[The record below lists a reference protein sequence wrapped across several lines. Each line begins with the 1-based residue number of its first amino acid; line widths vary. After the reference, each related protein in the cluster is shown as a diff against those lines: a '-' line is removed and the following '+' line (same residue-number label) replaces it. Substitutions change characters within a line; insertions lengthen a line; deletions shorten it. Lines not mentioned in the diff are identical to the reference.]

1 MDLKK
6 NRFNLLSFAFVFC
19 TINCFFVSCS
29 DEKTTEEELLPTIS
43 DFKPKEGVT
52 GDEVIITGSNFGGK
66 EAVYFNETK
75 VTDFI
80 SYSDKKIIVK
90 VPAGATTGPISVVQ
104 GDKKYF
110 SKEDFTCIV
119 NVKITGLSSSTGLP
133 GETISIYGENFY
145 NLSLSQIKVLFNNV
159 SAEVV
164 SATSKEINVVIPQ
177 NAESGPITVVF
188 EDITT
193 IVGPNFTIG
202 EKPEIQDVVF
212 NLWEYV
218 TTYGHIKVE
227 TEPENGVG
235 ETHHG
240 TYIIYK
246 FTVPSSG
253 KYNVETM
260 ASTNQSY
267 NTYVNVDIATELE
280 SLKDK
285 VVDNSLSRQVT
296 KQGWN
301 TFEKLQVG
309 AFALNSGITYYLKIT
324 FLAEGTPWV
333 ANISNLKVTFAPD
346 QSVDAIEVGS
356 GASAYTIYQ
365 NDFNVGTMYAPFTP
379 RWAFDP
385 NYIKVKDQ
393 YLEFYF
399 NQNALL
405 QDDRR
410 ERRGAEVVC
419 DFKTTTEGWYGFKIF
434 LPEGKF
440 PKNTVTHIAQIFQN
454 GDCNSWAGSLSIVNE
469 NLQVYRRSYC
479 GDATE
484 EIVTKIPWDTWVPI
498 VLHFK
503 VSMMNTGM
511 VQVWVGD
518 APENK
523 PTYNATKINFG
534 FGDWVNG
541 ETLDDIKSD
550 SNLNPDYISCKFG
563 MYCFDGGDRTI
574 RFDDLKAL
582 EKNPVGAFDIVK
594 PN

>member
-1 MDLKK
+1 MK
-6 NRFNLLSFAFVFC
+6 NIFNFHLYFFILCIISLLS
-19 TINCFFVSCS
+19 ISCS
-29 DEKTTEEELLPTIS
+29 DEKTTEEENFPIIL
-43 DFKPKEGVT
+43 DFNPKEGEP
-52 GDEVIITGSNFGGK
+52 GDEVTITGSNFGQKG
-66 EAVYFNETK
+66 AVYFNESK

-80 SYSDKKIIVK
+80 SYSNKKIIVK
-90 VPAGATTGPISVVQ
+90 VPTGTTTGPISIVQ

-110 SKEDFTCIV
+110 SKEDFKCIV
-119 NVKITGLSSSTGLP
+119 NAQITGLSSSVGLP
-133 GETISIYGENFY
+133 GEHVSIYGKNFH
-145 NLSLSQIKVLFNNV
+145 NIGVDLIKVQFNDV
-159 SAEVV
+159 LAEVV
-164 SATSKEINVVIPQ
+164 SATSEELDVIIPQ
-177 NAESGPITVVF
+177 NAESGPITITF
-188 EDITT
+188 EGIET
-193 IVGPNFTIG
+193 IIGPNFTIG
-202 EKPEIQDVVF
+202 TKPEVQDIVF

-218 TTYGHIKVE
+218 ATYGNIKVE
-227 TEPENGVG
+227 AEPQNGVG

-246 FTVPSSG
+246 FTVPLSG
-253 KYNVETM
+253 KYNIETM

-267 NTYVNVDIATELE
+267 NTYINADIATDLE
-280 SLKDK
+280 ALKDK
-285 VVDNSLSRQVT
+285 VVNNSLSRQVT

-301 TFEKLQVG
+301 TFEKLQIG
-309 AFALNSGITYYLKIT
+309 AFALNSGITYYLKVT

-333 ANISNLKVTFAPD
+333 ANISALKVAFAPD
-346 QSVDAIEVGS
+346 QNVDAIEVGS
-356 GASAYTIYQ
+356 GVSAYTIYQ
-365 NDFNVGTMYAPFTP
+365 NDFNTGTMYAPFTP
-379 RWAFDP
+379 RWAWEP

-393 YLEFYF
+393 CLEFYF
-399 NQNALL
+399 NQDALI

-419 DFKTTTEGWYGFKIF
+419 DFKTTSEGWYGFKIF

-440 PKNTVTHIAQIFQN
+440 PKNTITHIAQIFQN

-484 EIVTKIPWDTWVPI
+484 EIVTKIPWDTWIPI
-498 VLHFK
+498 ILHFK

-534 FGDWVNG
+534 FGDWVSG
-541 ETLDDIKSD
+541 EILDDVKSD
-550 SNLNPDYISCKFG
+550 SNPNPDYISCKFG

-582 EKNPVGAFDIVK
+582 EKNPANAFDIVK